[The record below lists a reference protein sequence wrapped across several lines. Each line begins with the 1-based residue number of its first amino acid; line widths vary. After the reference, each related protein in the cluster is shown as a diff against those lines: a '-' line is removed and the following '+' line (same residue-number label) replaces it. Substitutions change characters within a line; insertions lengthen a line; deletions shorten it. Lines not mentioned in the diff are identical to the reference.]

1 MTGLLPRY
9 LARQFL
15 GLFLFSLMG
24 AVLLFVIVDL
34 VENVDQFI
42 DGRVPTSVMALYY
55 LYFIPFIAVL
65 TMPMGTLLAT
75 VFSVGVLAKNNE
87 ITAMKALGYSF
98 HQMMRTLLFLGA
110 AVAVFNFFLNEA
122 VSIPANRKKD
132 EIKDRYLTGYRHK
145 GASKFRNLLIQD
157 PPDRIIAIDSFNPV
171 TNSASGV
178 RIETFSGNRLVHR
191 IDAPVMT
198 WRDKQWRI
206 SGGYERFF
214 SGDTERA
221 APVLLPISF
230 RFQFSPR
237 EVATAQVSPDEMR
250 FGELRRFIRKVRQTR
265 GEYQRWQTDLH
276 MRVAFPVSNLLIVLL
291 AAPLAYNRRKKS
303 LAVGFG
309 ISLAIC
315 FMLFGCIKLG
325 QTLGQNRAIPP
336 LAAAWM
342 GNGLAAVFGAVS
354 IHLTRK

>member
-42 DGRVPTSVMALYY
+42 DGRVPASVTALYY

-65 TMPMGTLLAT
+65 TMPMGTLMAT

-110 AVAVFNFFLNEA
+110 AVAIFNFFLNEA

-132 EIKDRYLTGYRHK
+132 EIRDRYLTGNKYRQT
-145 GASKFRNLLIQD
+145 SKFRNLLIQD
-157 PPDRIIAIDSFNPV
+157 PPDRIVSIESFDPE
-171 TNSASGV
+171 TNTASQV

-191 IDAPVMT
+191 IDAPAMA
-198 WRDKQWRI
+198 WRDKHWHI

-221 APVLLPISF
+221 ASVTQPMSF
-230 RFQFSPR
+230 HFQFSPR

-276 MRVAFPVSNLLIVLL
+276 MRIAFPVSNLLIVLL

-315 FMLFGCIKLG
+315 FLLFGCIKLG
-325 QTLGQNRAIPP
+325 QTLGQNRALPP

-342 GNGLAAVFGAVS
+342 GNGLAAVFGAVF
-354 IHLTRK
+354 IRLTRK

>member
-9 LARQFL
+9 LTGRFL

-24 AVLLFVIVDL
+24 VILLFVIVDL

-42 DGRVPTSVMALYY
+42 DGRVPATVTALYY
-55 LYFIPFIAVL
+55 LYFIPYIVVL

-98 HQMMRTLLFLGA
+98 YQIMRTLLFLGA
-110 AVAVFNFFLNEA
+110 VVAVFNFFLNEA
-122 VSIPANRKKD
+122 AAIPANRKKD
-132 EIKDRYLTGYRHK
+132 EIRDRYLAGNRHK
-145 GASKFRNLLIQD
+145 QASKFRNLLIQD
-157 PPDRIIAIDSFNPV
+157 PPDRIVSIESFNPE
-171 TNSASGV
+171 TNTASGV
-178 RIETFSGNRLVHR
+178 GIETFSGNRLIHR
-191 IDAPVMT
+191 IDAPEMT

-221 APVLLPISF
+221 APVMRPMSF
-230 RFQFSPR
+230 HFQFSPR

-250 FGELRRFIRKVRQTR
+250 YAELERFIRKVRQTR
-265 GEYQRWQTDLH
+265 GQYQRWQTDLH
-276 MRVAFPVSNLLIVLL
+276 MRIAFPVSNFLIVLL

-309 ISLAIC
+309 ISLAVC

-325 QTLGQNRAIPP
+325 QTLGQNRALPP

-342 GNGLAAVFGAVS
+342 GNVLAAACGVVS
-354 IHLTRK
+354 IRLTRK